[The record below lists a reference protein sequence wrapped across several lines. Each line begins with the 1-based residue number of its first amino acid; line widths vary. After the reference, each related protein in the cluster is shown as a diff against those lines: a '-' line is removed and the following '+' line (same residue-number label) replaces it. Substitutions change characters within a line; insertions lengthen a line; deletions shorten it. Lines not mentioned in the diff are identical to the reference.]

1 MKFEWSDEKNDLNI
15 EKHQVP
21 FEEAKEVFLDPM
33 HISKLDHRFDYFE
46 ERWIT
51 LGTTGK
57 DNILVVA
64 NMFFDE
70 KGEEIIRIISAR
82 CVIPQERGQ
91 KQIRK
96 KGCFMSNIK
105 EREKFDDYEM
115 LDEYDFSDGVRGRFY
130 EPKKIPVSLR
140 LDNDIV
146 LYFKKLASEQKVPY
160 QTLINALLRKE
171 LQEV

>member
-1 MKFEWSDEKNDLNI
+1 MVLKFEWNKEKSISNLQ
-15 EKHQVP
+15 KHGVS
-21 FEEAKEVFLDPM
+21 FEEAKEVFEDLF

-51 LGTTGK
+51 LGSTSK
-57 DNILVVA
+57 DKILVVA
-64 NMFFDE
+64 NMFFDDNG
-70 KGEEIIRIISAR
+70 KEIVRIISAK
-82 CVIPQERGQ
+82 
-91 KQIRK
+91 KQTKK
-96 KGCFMSNIK
+96 KGIFMSNIE
-105 EREKFDDYEM
+105 EREKYDDYEI
-115 LDEYDFSDGVRGRFY
+115 LDEYNFSDGIRGRFY

-160 QTLINALLRKE
+160 QTLINALLRKK